1 MAGDSLPTQTA
12 AYLAPNEEDTMA
24 ERIISADSHM
34 LVLDERVLAHL
45 DERYHEAYR
54 GHMAP
59 PLRPAPMGPEADAE
73 THRGSAGPSLPAEGR
88 PGEWDP
94 HERLKDM
101 DIDGV
106 DAEVLYTDTAAG
118 ARFYKITGDACL
130 AVFQAYNSAAIEFAS
145 IDPSRLVPVYLLP
158 LHDIEAAIK
167 EVQRI
172 AGEGGRAVQV
182 PLYPTDAGLPAYYD
196 DRYEALWSAIEDIE
210 MPVSL
215 HVVPPS
221 GRGLGRDP
229 TPARGIFQ
237 AMPTIFMS
245 QALTELIVTGTF
257 VRHPKLR
264 VVLVEAGLGW
274 IPYMIDRLDR
284 VCRKS
289 MWKERGMT
297 LKEMPSYYWHHNM
310 AATFEEDELGLELRE
325 RIGVENLFWATDY
338 PHADSTWP
346 ESQKVIHEQFRGC
359 TKEEMRKMIC
369 ENAAR
374 LYHL

>member
-1 MAGDSLPTQTA
+1 
-12 AYLAPNEEDTMA
+12 MA

-34 LVLDERVLAHL
+34 LVRDERVLAHL

-54 GHMAP
+54 ETMAP
-59 PLRPAPMGPEADAE
+59 AWRPAPVEPDDDPTQHGGAE
-73 THRGSAGPSLPAEGR
+73 LTLPAEGR

-106 DAEVLYTDTAAG
+106 DAEVLYTDTAGG
-118 ARFYKITGDACL
+118 ARFYKIAGDGCL

-145 IDPSRLVPVYLLP
+145 IDPNRLVPVYLLP
-158 LHDIEAAIK
+158 LHDIESGVK

-172 AGEGGRAVQV
+172 AGEGGRAVQL
-182 PLYPTDAGLPAYYD
+182 PLYPTDAGLAPYYH
-196 DRYEALWSAIEDIE
+196 DRYEPLWSAIEDIE

-284 VCRKS
+284 VARKS
-289 MWKERGMT
+289 RWMERGMA
-297 LKEMPSYYWHHNM
+297 LKEVPSYYWHHNM
-310 AATFEEDELGLELRE
+310 AATFEEDELGLELRD

-346 ESQKVIHEQFRGC
+346 ESQKVIHEQFQGC
-359 TKEEMRKMIC
+359 TKAEMRKMIC